1 MNFGSFIEMIKAGLK
16 KISLGKDAHTP
27 KSKGRKV
34 TKPAKVS
41 MTKKDEKKK
50 TDVTKP
56 APNEKGKKKTSTGNK
71 QKIKR

>member
-1 MNFGSFIEMIKAGLK
+1 MNFVAFIEMIKTGLK
-16 KISLGKDAHTP
+16 KISLGKDTHTP

-56 APNEKGKKKTSTGNK
+56 APKKEGKKKTSTGSK
-71 QKIKR
+71 PKIKR

>member
-1 MNFGSFIEMIKAGLK
+1 MNFGAFIEMIKTGLK

-50 TDVTKP
+50 DSTAKP
-56 APNEKGKKKTSTGNK
+56 ASTKEGKEKTSTGNK
-71 QKIKR
+71 RKIKR